1 MRISDWSSDVCSS
14 DLDCRRTVARI
25 NFYGVERCLFHRSQ
39 TGVGLMLRISDLAV
53 DLLIALSKF
62 RVDAKRGI
70 LIHLGD
76 CAFEAG
82 RINANL
88 SRQFTKGRCL
98 SDIASLA
105 QLLQS
110 PATGKI
116 GRASCRER
124 VCQYV

>member
-1 MRISDWSSDVCSS
+1 MSAMSRRFAAPNGIGIKPSRIESRQRIALRVQHPAMFVY
-14 DLDCRRTVARI
+14 LQTDCRRTVARI

-88 SRQFTKGRCL
+88 SDRKSKRL
-98 SDIASLA
+98 NSSH
-105 QLLQS
+105 
-110 PATGKI
+110 
-116 GRASCRER
+116 
-124 VCQYV
+124 